1 MHKNPVSM
9 GCFGKLPKLEAK
21 DFDMIIIIIDKG
33 LSSTLRIVSWPV
45 GA

>member
-1 MHKNPVSM
+1 M
-9 GCFGKLPKLEAK
+9 GCFAKLPKLVAK
-21 DFDMIIIIIDKG
+21 DFDMIIIIIIIDKG

>member
-1 MHKNPVSM
+1 M
-9 GCFGKLPKLEAK
+9 GCFAKLPELVAK
-21 DFDMIIIIIDKG
+21 DFDMIIIIIIDKG

>member
-1 MHKNPVSM
+1 M
-9 GCFGKLPKLEAK
+9 GCFAKLPKLEAK
-21 DFDMIIIIIDKG
+21 DFDMIIIIIIDKG

>member
-1 MHKNPVSM
+1 M
-9 GCFGKLPKLEAK
+9 GCFGKLTKLEAK
-21 DFDMIIIIIDKG
+21 DFDMIIIIIIIDKG

>member
-1 MHKNPVSM
+1 M
-9 GCFGKLPKLEAK
+9 GCFAKLPKLEAK
-21 DFDMIIIIIDKG
+21 DFDMIIIIIIIDKG

>member
-1 MHKNPVSM
+1 M
-9 GCFGKLPKLEAK
+9 GCFAKLPKLVAK
-21 DFDMIIIIIDKG
+21 DFDMIIIIIIDKG

>member
-1 MHKNPVSM
+1 M

-21 DFDMIIIIIDKG
+21 DFDMIIIIIIIDKG

>member
-1 MHKNPVSM
+1 M
-9 GCFGKLPKLEAK
+9 GCFAKLPKLVAK
-21 DFDMIIIIIDKG
+21 DFDMIIIIIIIIIIDKA

>member
-1 MHKNPVSM
+1 M
-9 GCFGKLPKLEAK
+9 GCFAKLPKLEAK
-21 DFDMIIIIIDKG
+21 DFDMIIIIIIIIIDKG

>member
-1 MHKNPVSM
+1 MIIII
-9 GCFGKLPKLEAK
+9 
-21 DFDMIIIIIDKG
+21 IIIIIDKA

>member
-1 MHKNPVSM
+1 M
-9 GCFGKLPKLEAK
+9 GCFAKLPELVAK
-21 DFDMIIIIIDKG
+21 DFDMIIIIIIIDKG